1 MYREYRKSKQD
12 YRNRGGSIMRTTRA
26 LRRLRGSIHP
36 QYFKGLTA
44 DCAITSMPTPAK
56 LFVSMAQ
63 HLGAPAKP
71 IVAKGDAVVRGQ
83 CIAEAAGFISA
94 PIHAPA
100 SGKVLDIDTA
110 PTPSGAMVP
119 RIIIETDP
127 LNTESITMSPMENWA
142 EQPREALLDRIALAG
157 IAGMGGAGFP
167 TRVKLSPP
175 ADKPI
180 DTLIVNGAECEP
192 YLTADHRLMVEHS
205 HGIADGI
212 RIICHILNV
221 KFVHVAIE
229 DNKPEAIE
237 AIQDAL
243 GKIEGVDAN
252 VCILPTEYPQG
263 AEKQQISV
271 TTGREVPSGGLPMDV
286 GCVVENVGTVLA
298 VANAIKRGEPLTHR
312 VTTVTGHIVK
322 TPRNVLAP
330 IGTTY
335 ADLIAFCDGL
345 TTPAAKV
352 IAGGPMMGMAQASLE
367 VSTTKTSSGLV
378 LLEEKRVHIY
388 RAQPCIGCGRCI
400 EACPMDLIPAAI
412 SYTVEGGNID
422 RAEALNILDCIECGC
437 CAFVCPSS
445 RPLVQHF
452 KLAKPKILLKRR
464 QAAAA
469 KGKA

>member
-1 MYREYRKSKQD
+1 MKV
-12 YRNRGGSIMRTTRA
+12 TRA
-26 LRRLRGSIHP
+26 LRKLRGSIHP
-36 QYFKGLTA
+36 QYYKGLTA
-44 DCAITSMPTPAK
+44 ECAITPMPPPAK
-56 LFVSMAQ
+56 LYISMAQ

-71 IVAKGDAVVRGQ
+71 IVAKGESVVQGQ

-94 PIHAPA
+94 PVHAPVC
-100 SGKVLDIDTA
+100 GKVLDIDVA
-110 PTPSGAMVP
+110 PTPAGTPAP
-119 RIIIETDP
+119 RIVIETETENTACQSLPP
-127 LNTESITMSPMENWA
+127 LPDWQ
-142 EQPREALLDRIALAG
+142 EQPRDILLARIAEAG

-205 HGIADGI
+205 NGIVDGI
-212 RIICHILNV
+212 RIICHILGV
-221 KFVHVAIE
+221 TSVHLAIE
-229 DNKPEAIE
+229 ENKPAAIE
-237 AIQDAL
+237 AMQQALESLEGMDAS
-243 GKIEGVDAN
+243 

-263 AEKQQISV
+263 AEKQQIAV

-298 VANAIKRGEPLTHR
+298 VAHAILQGQPLTHR

-335 ADLIAFCDGL
+335 ADLIDFCDGL

-352 IAGGPMMGMAQASLE
+352 ISGGPMMGMAQPSLA

-378 LLEEKRVHIY
+378 LLEQSRVHVY
-388 RAQPCIGCGRCI
+388 RSLPCIGCGRCI

-412 SYTVEGGNID
+412 SYTVEGGD
-422 RAEALNILDCIECGC
+422 YEKAEALNILDCIECGC
-437 CAFVCPSS
+437 CAFVCPAS

-452 KLAKPKILLKRR
+452 KLAKPRILLKRR

>member
-1 MYREYRKSKQD
+1 MKV
-12 YRNRGGSIMRTTRA
+12 TRA
-26 LRRLRGSIHP
+26 LRKLRGSIHP

-44 DCAITSMPTPAK
+44 DAPITTMPAPAK

-71 IVAKGDAVVRGQ
+71 IVAKGDIVVQGQ

-94 PIHAPA
+94 PVHAPA
-100 SGKVLDIDTA
+100 SGKVLEVDTA
-110 PTPSGAMVP
+110 PTPAGTMAP

-127 LNTESITMSPMENWA
+127 QNTETQTLPPMPEWQK
-142 EQPREALLDRIALAG
+142 QPRETLLARIAEAG

-180 DTLIVNGAECEP
+180 DTLIINGAECEP

-205 HGIADGI
+205 AGIVNGI
-212 RIICHILNV
+212 RIICHLLEA
-221 KFVHVAIE
+221 KHVHVAIE
-229 DNKPEAIE
+229 ENKPSAIE
-237 AIQDAL
+237 AMQQAL
-243 GKIEGVDAN
+243 EQLDGVEAS

-263 AEKQQISV
+263 AEKQQISM

-298 VANAIKRGEPLTHR
+298 VANAILEGLPLTHR
-312 VTTVTGHIVK
+312 VTTVTGHIVQ
-322 TPRNVLAP
+322 TPQNVLAP

-335 ADLIAFCDGL
+335 ADLVAFCGGL
-345 TTPAAKV
+345 TNPAAKV
-352 IAGGPMMGMAQASLE
+352 ISGGPMMGMAQPSLE
-367 VSTTKTSSGLV
+367 GSTTKTSSGLV
-378 LLEEKRVHIY
+378 FLEERRVHVY
-388 RAQPCIGCGRCI
+388 RSLPCIGCGRCI

-412 SYTVEGGNID
+412 SYTVEGGD
-422 RAEALNILDCIECGC
+422 YDKAEALNILDCIECGC
-437 CAFVCPSS
+437 CAFVCPAS

-452 KLAKPKILLKRR
+452 KLAKPKIIVKRR

-469 KGKA
+469 KGTA

>member
-1 MYREYRKSKQD
+1 MKV
-12 YRNRGGSIMRTTRA
+12 TRA
-26 LRRLRGSIHP
+26 LRKLRGSIHP

-44 DCAITSMPTPAK
+44 ECAITTMPLPQK

-71 IVAKGDAVVRGQ
+71 IVAKGDVVVRGQ

-94 PIHAPA
+94 PVHAPA

-110 PTPSGAMVP
+110 PTPSGAMAS

-127 LNTESITMSPMENWA
+127 ENTDCITMPPLPDWQQ
-142 EQPREALLDRIALAG
+142 QPREALLARIAEAG

-180 DTLIVNGAECEP
+180 DTLIINGAECEP
-192 YLTADHRLMVEHS
+192 YLTADHRLMVEHHS
-205 HGIADGI
+205 GIVDGI
-212 RIICHILNV
+212 RIICHILGV
-221 KFVHVAIE
+221 KQVHVAIE
-229 DNKPEAIE
+229 ANKPAAIE
-237 AIQDAL
+237 AMQQAL
-243 GKIEGVDAN
+243 ESLDTVEAT

-263 AEKQQISV
+263 AEKQQISM

-298 VANAIKRGEPLTHR
+298 VAHAVLDGHPLTHR
-312 VTTVTGHIVK
+312 VTTVTGHIVAK
-322 TPRNVLAP
+322 PQNVLAP

-335 ADLIAFCDGL
+335 AELIAFCGGL
-345 TTPAAKV
+345 TNPAAKV
-352 IAGGPMMGMAQASLE
+352 ISGGPMMGMAQHSLD

-378 LLEEKRVHIY
+378 LLEESRVHVY
-388 RAQPCIGCGRCI
+388 RSMPCIGCGRCI
-400 EACPMDLIPAAI
+400 EACPMDLVPAAI
-412 SYTVEGGNID
+412 SYAVEGGDID
-422 RAEALNILDCIECGC
+422 KAEALNILDCIECGC
-437 CAFVCPSS
+437 CAFVCPAS

-452 KLAKPKILLKRR
+452 KLAKPKIILKRR
-464 QAAAA
+464 KAAAT
-469 KGKA
+469 KGTA